1 MYKNEIGGE
10 VSMRTII
17 NSEEE
22 TNECVKCKEYRISL
36 ADLKVMME
44 SQDKII
50 EDLLKIKEE
59 EENGQ

>member
-1 MYKNEIGGE
+1 
-10 VSMRTII
+10 MRTII

-59 EENGQ
+59 VENGQ